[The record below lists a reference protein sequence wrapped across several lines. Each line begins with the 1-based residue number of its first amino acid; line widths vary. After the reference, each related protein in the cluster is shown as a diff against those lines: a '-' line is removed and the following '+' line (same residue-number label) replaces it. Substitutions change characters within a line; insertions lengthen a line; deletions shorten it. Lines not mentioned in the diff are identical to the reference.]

1 MRTPASPA
9 ASQGP
14 GGPDASSPHPEA
26 TSVIELRGATFGYGE
41 QAVVTD
47 VDLTIRAGE
56 VVLVLGPNGSGK
68 STIAKGLFGLTDLL
82 AGEVDVFGMPRAAF
96 RDFPRLGYV
105 PQRHTLA
112 SSVTVTVEEVVSSG
126 RLSRQSW
133 LGVTTR
139 TDRVKIARAMELVGL
154 AERARVDVGALSGG
168 QQRRVLIA
176 RALAGEP
183 DVLVMDEP
191 TAGVDIASQH
201 GLVEVLARLVAEG
214 LTLVVVTHE
223 LEAFADLVTRVVVV
237 DGGRIAFDGT
247 RDAFVAAG
255 PGLVHDHDWH
265 HHLESPGAG
274 RSVMPAEGPLG
285 RGGERG

>member
-1 MRTPASPA
+1 MSTPPA
-9 ASQGP
+9 P
-14 GGPDASSPHPEA
+14 PTPDPPA
-26 TSVIELRGATFGYGE
+26 TAPPVIALRGASFGYGDH
-41 QAVVTD
+41 AVVHD
-47 VDLTIRAGE
+47 VDLTITAGE

-82 AGEVDVFGMPRAAF
+82 AGEVDVFGMPRADF

-112 SSVTVTVEEVVSSG
+112 SSVTVTVSEVVSSG

-133 LGVTTR
+133 LGIATR
-139 TDRVKIARAMELVGL
+139 ADRQQVRRALELVGL
-154 AERARVDVGALSGG
+154 ADRAGIDVGALSGG

-223 LEAFADLVTRVVVV
+223 LAAFADLVTRVVVV
-237 DGGRIAFDGT
+237 DAGRIAFDGS
-247 RDAFVAAG
+247 RDEFVAAG
-255 PGLVHDHDWH
+255 SDVLHDHDWH
-265 HHLESPGAG
+265 HHLARPDLRPAVIS
-274 RSVMPAEGPLG
+274 AEGPLSQ
-285 RGGERG
+285 GGSRE

>member
-1 MRTPASPA
+1 MRVTSA
-9 ASQGP
+9 AP
-14 GGPDASSPHPEA
+14 
-26 TSVIELRGATFGYGE
+26 VIELRGATFGYGE
-41 QAVVTD
+41 RAVVTD
-47 VDLTIRAGE
+47 VHLTIRAGE

-82 AGEVDVFGMPRAAF
+82 AGEVDVFGMPRTSF
-96 RDFPRLGYV
+96 RDYPRLGYV

-112 SSVTVTVEEVVSSG
+112 SSVTVTVAEVVSSG

-133 LGVTTR
+133 LGIATR
-139 TDRVKIARAMELVGL
+139 ADREQVRRALELVGL
-154 AERARVDVGALSGG
+154 ADRASVDVGALSGG

-223 LEAFADLVTRVVVV
+223 LAAFAELVTRVVVV
-237 DGGRIAFDGT
+237 DGGRIAFDGS
-247 RDAFVAAG
+247 RDEFVATG
-255 PGLVHDHDWH
+255 SEVLHDHDWH
-265 HHLESPGAG
+265 HHLDRPT
-274 RSVMPAEGPLG
+274 RRPAVVPPEGPLSQ
-285 RGGERG
+285 GGSRP

>member
-1 MRTPASPA
+1 MTGSAPVP
-9 ASQGP
+9 
-14 GGPDASSPHPEA
+14 
-26 TSVIELRGATFGYGE
+26 VIALRGAAFGYGE
-41 QAVVTD
+41 RAVVTD
-47 VDLTIRAGE
+47 IDLTVDAGE

-82 AGEVDVFGMPRAAF
+82 AGQVELFGMPRAEF
-96 RDFPRLGYV
+96 RDYPRLGYV

-112 SSVTVTVEEVVSSG
+112 STVTVTVREVVASG

-139 TDRVKIARAMELVGL
+139 IDRTQITRAMELVGL
-154 AERARVDVGALSGG
+154 ADRARVDVNALSGG

-223 LEAFADLVTRVVVV
+223 LAAFADLVTRVVVI
-237 DGGRIAFDGT
+237 DSGRIAFDGT
-247 RDAFVAAG
+247 REAFAAAG
-255 PGLVHDHDWH
+255 PDLLHDHDWH
-265 HHLESPGAG
+265 HHLDHPSAG
-274 RSVMPAEGPLG
+274 RSVVPTEGPLAQAG
-285 RGGERG
+285 PRP

>member
-1 MRTPASPA
+1 MSTPPA
-9 ASQGP
+9 P
-14 GGPDASSPHPEA
+14 PTPDPPA
-26 TSVIELRGATFGYGE
+26 TAPPVIALRGASFGYGDH
-41 QAVVTD
+41 AVVHD
-47 VDLTIRAGE
+47 VDLTITAGE

-82 AGEVDVFGMPRAAF
+82 AGEVEVFGMPRADF

-112 SSVTVTVEEVVSSG
+112 SSVTVTVSEVVSSG

-133 LGVTTR
+133 LGIATR
-139 TDRVKIARAMELVGL
+139 ADRQQVRRALELVGL
-154 AERARVDVGALSGG
+154 ADRAGIDVGALSGG

-223 LEAFADLVTRVVVV
+223 LAAFADLVTRVVVV
-237 DGGRIAFDGT
+237 DAGRIAFDGS
-247 RDAFVAAG
+247 RDEFVAAG
-255 PGLVHDHDWH
+255 SDVLHDHDWH
-265 HHLESPGAG
+265 HHLDRPDRRPAVIS
-274 RSVMPAEGPLG
+274 AEGPLSQ
-285 RGGERG
+285 GGSRE

>member
-1 MRTPASPA
+1 MSTPPA
-9 ASQGP
+9 P
-14 GGPDASSPHPEA
+14 PTPDPPA
-26 TSVIELRGATFGYGE
+26 TAPPVIALRGASFGYGDH
-41 QAVVTD
+41 AVVHD
-47 VDLTIRAGE
+47 VDLTITAGE

-82 AGEVDVFGMPRAAF
+82 AGEVEVFGMPRADF

-112 SSVTVTVEEVVSSG
+112 SSVTVTVSEVVSSG

-133 LGVTTR
+133 LGIATR
-139 TDRVKIARAMELVGL
+139 ADRQQVRRALELVGL
-154 AERARVDVGALSGG
+154 ADRAGVDVGALSGG

-214 LTLVVVTHE
+214 LTLLVVFRRVFTIKG
-223 LEAFADLVTRVVVV
+223 DRVVRSGIYKRLAALALGLFMLNAVAIFAMRAQFSPEPDFGMAVV
-237 DGGRIAFDGT
+237 ESIWLIFGGSSLDLSLI
-247 RDAFVAAG
+247 
-255 PGLVHDHDWH
+255 HI
-265 HHLESPGAG
+265 
-274 RSVMPAEGPLG
+274 
-285 RGGERG
+285 

>member
-1 MRTPASPA
+1 MSTPTAPPTPEPPA
-9 ASQGP
+9 TAP
-14 GGPDASSPHPEA
+14 P
-26 TSVIELRGATFGYGE
+26 VIALRGASFGYGDH
-41 QAVVTD
+41 AVVHD
-47 VDLTIRAGE
+47 VDLTITAGE

-82 AGEVDVFGMPRAAF
+82 AGEVEVFGMPRADF

-112 SSVTVTVEEVVSSG
+112 SSVTVTVSEVVSSG

-133 LGVTTR
+133 LGIATR
-139 TDRVKIARAMELVGL
+139 ADRQQVRRALELVGL
-154 AERARVDVGALSGG
+154 ADRAGIDVGALSGG

-223 LEAFADLVTRVVVV
+223 LAAFADLVTRVVVV
-237 DGGRIAFDGT
+237 DAGRIAFDGS
-247 RDAFVAAG
+247 RDEFVAAG
-255 PGLVHDHDWH
+255 SDVLHDHDWH
-265 HHLESPGAG
+265 HHLDRPDLRPAVIS
-274 RSVMPAEGPLG
+274 AEGPLSQ
-285 RGGERG
+285 GGSRE

>member
-1 MRTPASPA
+1 MSTPPA
-9 ASQGP
+9 P
-14 GGPDASSPHPEA
+14 PTPDPPA
-26 TSVIELRGATFGYGE
+26 TAPPVIALRGASFGYGDH
-41 QAVVTD
+41 AVVHD
-47 VDLTIRAGE
+47 VDLTITAGE

-82 AGEVDVFGMPRAAF
+82 AGEVDVFGMPRADF

-112 SSVTVTVEEVVSSG
+112 SSVTVTVSEVVSSG

-133 LGVTTR
+133 LGIATR
-139 TDRVKIARAMELVGL
+139 ADRQQVRRALELVGL
-154 AERARVDVGALSGG
+154 ADRAGIDVGALSGG

-223 LEAFADLVTRVVVV
+223 LAAFADLVTRVVVV
-237 DGGRIAFDGT
+237 DAGRIAFDGS
-247 RDAFVAAG
+247 RDEFVAAG
-255 PGLVHDHDWH
+255 SDVLHDHDWH
-265 HHLESPGAG
+265 HHLDRPDLRPAVIS
-274 RSVMPAEGPLG
+274 AEGPLSQ
-285 RGGERG
+285 GGSRE